1 MAGKFEGKIALVT
14 GGARNVGRAIA
25 LRLAADG
32 ALVIINH
39 FRSPAEARAT
49 KADIEAAGG
58 WAHIIRASVA
68 DAAQRDRMFDEI
80 ATEFGA
86 LDILVN
92 SAADGRL
99 AGYADVD
106 EVMIDRAID
115 TNLKGGLGCARRAL
129 PLMQH
134 RPGASI
140 VNVSTLGGGQLVMAN
155 YLACGP
161 AKAAVEAMTRYL
173 AVEFAEFGVRVNT
186 AAAGML
192 ESPVVDQFPDAVAM
206 RRATIAA
213 TPLQRLGTPDELA
226 AIVSFLASSDAS
238 WVTGQVLLA
247 DGGLS
252 TGAALLSPPRAAGA
266 ESVVA
271 QPVSTTTA
279 DEGDGA
285 NAAND
290 FDQAGDPDYP
300 NDLDHAADLDDTNDP
315 DHANDLDDKDDLHDA
330 DDLNPAG
337 DLDPTDG
344 LNHADDLN
352 PADAIVV
359 VGIGITVS
367 GANNPD
373 EFWRELVDGD
383 DRFTRVPPDRWDN
396 STFYAQDRT
405 AEDKSYSQHSAFITD
420 FVPHPALA
428 AELAAAGKTAG
439 DIESTTLWLR
449 NSVLQAMD
457 SVVRRP
463 SDKFGFLVGYTADG
477 NQHAEE
483 AVVVAGFL
491 QRARKALRQM
501 GVDDPDG
508 KLAAIRARL
517 RQRYPRS
524 VIDRNRVFPHQVG
537 AGAMAG
543 LLPEDTEMMMVDTA
557 CSSSLY
563 AVDLG
568 IKGLLE
574 GRYDIAVCG
583 GAFAVGPR
591 GSVLFAKLNGLSE
604 RGAVRSFD
612 ETSDGVLFSDGA
624 ATVVLKSLRRARAD
638 DDRIL
643 GVVKSFGAASDGKGK
658 AIYAPAAA
666 GQELAVRR
674 AQAQPQMA
682 GVIPDW
688 IVAHATG
695 TPAGDAAEFAT
706 LRATMMGPEPVRVT
720 SNKSVIG
727 HTGWAAGTTSLV
739 QVLLGFS
746 NELIP
751 PQHRFDQT
759 PAEFMI
765 DASNLEIPKTALR
778 WPAGGQQPR
787 TAAVSGFGFGGT
799 NAHLVLE
806 EPPVSGRWVR
816 GSGTEGST
824 SAVPTQGRLAVV
836 AVASSLPGA
845 TDPDAWSAAAH
856 PATTFGDQ
864 YPLPTI
870 EEVKLPPAVMRA
882 IDRCQL
888 MILACARAIHADL
901 GAFWTEH
908 QAETGVI
915 LGHFGETRNAVLY
928 ATRCYLDDA
937 AAALR
942 ADPGLAGQSWL
953 DQLLD
958 DVAADIRALVPPA
971 TENTFPGMMPN
982 VIPARVANYF
992 GLNGLNMTVDTGF
1005 TAAMSAIDVAS
1016 RYLRTGELR
1025 MALVG
1030 GINGNTTDEQRTLLD
1045 GLLPAGA
1052 CLAEGAFLLALT
1064 TEETADAAGLPVI
1077 GFLEPVAAEAG
1088 ADVECGAR
1096 NDSGRPNFLGGEG
1109 AFGIISA
1116 LRAVAS
1122 DGTVVVR
1129 CRGEEG
1135 APDAAI
1141 RVSGP
1146 EAGVDRHSGAVGAAV
1161 VPGVVV
1167 PHPVESSTLA
1177 TDFLDPTQFRDEN
1190 GILAPTLVDSHGWGL
1205 VPEAGVAVRPS
1216 VRFLP
1221 DEPTLLLVED
1231 SELLHGIAIPAQTTV
1246 LSLRPGAGVRHVPEL
1261 TQAAVAELL
1270 AECGRPRHLRLVADL
1285 PDAVGT
1291 ERTNTLRALHDL
1303 WFLVAQQLSDVLAEP
1318 DASTVALLTRAL
1330 TETTPAAYV
1339 GLFTGAVKVAALERP
1354 LSTTFAVVTDGDV
1367 GQGCTTVEAESML
1380 DRSMPIA
1387 YYADGVR
1394 YRSALT
1400 VLDDVLDEIPRL
1412 ERNSVVVAVG
1422 GGRGITAELLVALA
1436 KNFGGRIQVLGTSA
1450 LDSIPA
1456 QYLRLSDAEFAA
1468 AKREYMRRRRTED
1481 PAATPRELNAEF
1493 ERMANVRK
1501 TIHNLQRIRE
1511 AGATAV
1517 EYLVCDVRDRDAV
1530 ERAMTRIHASVG
1542 RIDLLINA
1550 AGLNRS
1556 APISAKDFAEFR
1568 SIRDIKLL
1576 GYTNLVT
1583 ALATRPPRMWCNFG
1597 SLLGATGQIGEVDY
1611 ASANDFLG
1619 TAALAAS
1626 AGRDEFTIGWTLW
1639 NEVGLAAHEL
1649 TKAYFDRTGQYSNM
1663 SIDEGAHHFVR
1674 QLHAVRRS
1682 PYVAHLGT
1690 AEYGAVDAL
1699 LPGFLGPTSRP
1710 FYLDRQTAGGVTDG
1724 RSWAVY
1730 ERTFDLG
1737 RDDYLADHRVNG
1749 VPTLPGAFVAE
1760 LALEAARALVP
1771 TMQVYALEDLIFH
1784 RFLKVHAADRP
1795 VLTRI
1800 RAEVRDERAELG
1812 QVSVSVEVTSDVVA
1826 PNGTMLVRDRV
1837 HFSTTVLM
1845 AAALPAAPH
1854 WTPWYPAA
1862 ERAVVDPYHQSGS
1875 PVLLTGVFESTSDT
1889 RLHPLGNRATYCLQ
1903 LAPGD
1908 PTFSRFRV
1916 PVVLLDGLLRTG
1928 VLSAGDDRGLPVA
1941 APLRIDRLDLYEH
1954 TNDALVAGSGPVELY
1969 AVVPGHSAAEN
1980 LFVAT
1985 RPDGQIILALKGIH
1999 WIVTDYLKEVD

>member
-106 EVMIDRAID
+106 EAMIDRAID

-206 RRATIAA
+206 QRATIAA

-252 TGAALLSPPRAAGA
+252 TGAALLSPPRDAAAQPVVTQPVGA
-266 ESVVA
+266 QPVVSESVVA
-271 QPVSTTTA
+271 QPVATTPA
-279 DEGDGA
+279 DDATDGA
-285 NAAND
+285 NAA
-290 FDQAGDPDYP
+290 
-300 NDLDHAADLDDTNDP
+300 DD
-315 DHANDLDDKDDLHDA
+315 
-330 DDLNPAG
+330 
-337 DLDPTDG
+337 
-344 LNHADDLN
+344 LNHADDLDQ
-352 PADAIVV
+352 ADAIVV
-359 VGIGITVS
+359 VGMGITVS

-383 DRFTRVPPDRWDN
+383 DRFTRVPSDRWDN
-396 STFYAQDRT
+396 SAFYASDRT

-428 AELAAAGKTAG
+428 AELAAAGETPG

-491 QRARKALRQM
+491 QRARKALRRM
-501 GVDDPDG
+501 GIDDPDG

-524 VIDRNRVFPHQVG
+524 VIDQNRVFPHQVG

-543 LLPEDTEMMMVDTA
+543 LLPDDTEMMMVDTA

-638 DDRIL
+638 GDRIL

-706 LRATMMGPEPVRVT
+706 LRATMAGPEPVRVT

-751 PQHRFDQT
+751 PQHRFVQT

-806 EPPVSGRWVR
+806 EPPVSDQRVG
-816 GSGTEGST
+816 GSGTAG
-824 SAVPTQGRLAVV
+824 AVGAARTLPTPGRLAVV

-845 TDPDAWSAAAH
+845 TDPDEWSAAAH

-870 EEVKLPPAVMRA
+870 EEVKLPPALMRA

-901 GAFWTEH
+901 GAFWTEQ

-937 AAALR
+937 ATALR
-942 ADPGLAGQSWL
+942 ADPGLACESWL
-953 DQLLD
+953 DQVLD

-1064 TEETADAAGLPVI
+1064 TEETAAAAGLPVI
-1077 GFLEPVAAEAG
+1077 GFLEPVAAAVG

-1116 LRAVAS
+1116 LRTVAA
-1122 DGTVVVR
+1122 DGAVVVR

-1146 EAGVDRHSGAVGAAV
+1146 EAGVDRRSGAIGAAV
-1161 VPGVVV
+1161 APGIVV
-1167 PHPVESSTLA
+1167 PRPVESSTLA
-1177 TDFLDPTQFRDEN
+1177 ADFLDPAQFRDEN
-1190 GILAPTLVDSHGWGL
+1190 GALAPTVVDSHGWGL
-1205 VPEAGVAVRPS
+1205 VPDAGVAVHPS
-1216 VRFLP
+1216 TRFLP

-1231 SELLHGIAIPAQTTV
+1231 PQLLHSTAIPAQTTV

-1261 TQAAVAELL
+1261 TQAAVADLL

-1291 ERTNTLRALHDL
+1291 DRTNTLRALHDL

-1318 DASTVALLTRAL
+1318 DASTVVLLTRAL
-1330 TETTPAAYV
+1330 AETTPAPYV

-1354 LSTTFAVVTDGDV
+1354 LGTTFAVVTDGDF
-1367 GQGCTTVEAESML
+1367 GQGCAVVEAESML

-1400 VLDDVLDEIPRL
+1400 VLDDVLDETPRL

-1422 GGRGITAELLVALA
+1422 GGRGITAELLVAVA
-1436 KNFGGRIQVLGTSA
+1436 ENFGGRIQVLGTSA

-1468 AKREYMRRRRTED
+1468 TKREYMRRRRTED
-1481 PAATPRELNAEF
+1481 PAATARELNAEF

-1511 AGATAV
+1511 AGAATV
-1517 EYLVCDVRDRDAV
+1517 EYLVCDVRDRAAV
-1530 ERAMTRIHASVG
+1530 ERTMAHIHASMG

-1556 APISAKDFAEFR
+1556 APISAKDFGEFR

-1639 NEVGLAAHEL
+1639 NEVGLAANEL

-1663 SIDEGAHHFVR
+1663 STDEGAHHFIR
-1674 QLHAVRRS
+1674 QLQAVQRS

-1699 LPGFLGPTSRP
+1699 LPGFLGPTPRP
-1710 FYLDRQTAGGVTDG
+1710 FYLDRQTAGGVMDG

-1771 TMQVYALEDLIFH
+1771 TMQVYALEDLVFH
-1784 RFLKVHAADRP
+1784 RFLKVYAADRP

-1800 RAEVRDERAELG
+1800 RAEVLDECADLG
-1812 QVSVSVEVTSDVVA
+1812 QVSVGIEVTSDVVA
-1826 PNGTMLVRDRV
+1826 PNGAMLVQDRV

-1845 AAALPAAPH
+1845 AAALPAAPR
-1854 WTPWYPAA
+1854 WTPWYAAA
-1862 ERAVVDPYHQSGS
+1862 ERPVVDPYHLSGS

-1889 RLHPLGNRATYCLQ
+1889 RLHPLGKRATYCLQ

-1908 PTFSRFRV
+1908 PTFSHFRV

-1969 AVVPGHSAAEN
+1969 AVVPGRDAAEN

-1985 RPDGQIILALKGIH
+1985 RPNGQIILALKGIH